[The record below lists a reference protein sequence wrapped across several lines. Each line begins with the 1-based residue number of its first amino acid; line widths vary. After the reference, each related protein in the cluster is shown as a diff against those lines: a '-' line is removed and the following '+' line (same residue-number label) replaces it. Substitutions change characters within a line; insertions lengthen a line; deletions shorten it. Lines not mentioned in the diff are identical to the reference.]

1 MLTLRLGRDL
11 ENRLS
16 RLAERTG
23 RTKTFYVRQALRQH
37 LEDYED
43 AYLEHEAL
51 RSMRG
56 EEGLTTP
63 VDEVVAKYDRQ
74 SLGS

>member
-23 RTKTFYVRQALRQH
+23 RTKTFYVRQALRQY

-43 AYLEHEAL
+43 AYLAHEAL

-74 SLGS
+74 SLDS